1 MKKQVELNIFI
12 CSTQE
17 NQERFRKSSVSG
29 TLNAKI
35 IFLILELVPFIKQKM
50 LKKML
55 LYLLILMQ
63 KQTTQA
69 MFEVFKRLLYFNAL
83 FYLKS

>member
-1 MKKQVELNIFI
+1 M
-12 CSTQE
+12 
-17 NQERFRKSSVSG
+17 SG

-35 IFLILELVPFIKQKM
+35 VFLILELVPIIKQKM
-50 LKKML
+50 LKKIL

-83 FYLKS
+83 FYLNDLNKKRAFQN